1 MSGSLQELRD
11 ALADLLET
19 GLDIPIARF
28 GANANPPC
36 IIVRSGNPYLTT
48 SGYGTDHIN
57 FEVLLLVGRGS
68 PEAQADTLDELID
81 QVRFTLLDASYE
93 GYRFGFQSVDEVGIF
108 NDKDQQIPAT
118 RVMVMTERQMQRDG
132 STTP

>member
-57 FEVLLLVGRGS
+57 FEVLLLAGPGS

-93 GYRFGFQSVDEVGIF
+93 GYRFAFQSVDEVGIF